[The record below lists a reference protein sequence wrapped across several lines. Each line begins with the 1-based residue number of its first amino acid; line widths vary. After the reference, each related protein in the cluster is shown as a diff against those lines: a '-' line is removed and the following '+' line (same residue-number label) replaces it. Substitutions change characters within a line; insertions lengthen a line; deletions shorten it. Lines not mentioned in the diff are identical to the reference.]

1 LILYEKIDWLKKL
14 FNNIVKY
21 INEGVRGVSVGVGV
35 RSEGVSVV
43 LVLSVKS

>member
-21 INEGVRGVSVGVGV
+21 INEGVRGVSVGV
-35 RSEGVSVV
+35 RSEE
-43 LVLSVKS
+43 